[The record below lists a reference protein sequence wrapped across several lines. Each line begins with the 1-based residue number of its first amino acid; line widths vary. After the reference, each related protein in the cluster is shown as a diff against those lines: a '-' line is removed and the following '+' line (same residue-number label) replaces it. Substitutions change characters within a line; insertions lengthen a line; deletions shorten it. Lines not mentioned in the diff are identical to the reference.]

1 MIRLLARLG
10 RLNTVVIITLIAAAA
25 SVAVTAAGVMLLD
38 RYGFDI
44 RMPVAIAFAA
54 GVALVVAPP
63 IFWVIVGLTL
73 RIYRIEEDMRKL
85 ASYDSLTGLLSRH
98 AFFEAAGSH
107 GSLARRE
114 HSVFSVML
122 IDLDHFKAINDQYG
136 HPAGDAVLRLF
147 ADVVNSVTRRSDIVG
162 RLGGEEFALLLPSTD
177 AAEAMEFS
185 ERLHGAIDKAVLK
198 HDHALIHYTVSIGL
212 ATSGSN
218 ADDDI
223 DELLA
228 RADLALYQAK
238 RNGRNQTALFNPA
251 GERKLAGQA

>member
-1 MIRLLARLG
+1 MMKLLAKLG
-10 RLNTVVIITLIAAAA
+10 RFNTVVIITMIAAAA
-25 SVAVTAAGVMLLD
+25 SVAVTAAAVALLNG
-38 RYGFDI
+38 YGLDI
-44 RMPVAIAFAA
+44 RIHIAIAFAA
-54 GVALVVAPP
+54 GVPLVVAPP
-63 IFWVIVGLTL
+63 ISWVIVGLTFK
-73 RIYRIEEDMRKL
+73 IYRIEEDMRRL

-98 AFFEAAGSH
+98 AFFEAAGSYV
-107 GSLARRE
+107 SLANRE
-114 HSVFSVML
+114 GSIFSVLL

-185 ERLHGAIDKAVLK
+185 DRLHGAINKAVLN
-198 HDHALIHYTVSIGL
+198 HNNAIIHYSASIGL
-212 ATSGSN
+212 ASSGGDT
-218 ADDDI
+218 AVDI

-238 RNGRNQTALFNPA
+238 RSGRNQTALFNPA
-251 GERKLAGQA
+251 SERKLAGQA

>member
-1 MIRLLARLG
+1 MIKLLAKLG
-10 RLNTVVIITLIAAAA
+10 RLSTVVIITLIAAAA
-25 SVAVTAAGVMLLD
+25 SIAVTTATVFLLN

-44 RMPVAIAFAA
+44 RMHIAIAFAA
-54 GVALVVAPP
+54 GVPLVVAPP
-63 IFWVIVGLTL
+63 IIWILVGLTL
-73 RIYRIEEDMRKL
+73 RIYRIEEEMRKL

-107 GSLARRE
+107 VSLARRE
-114 HSVFSVML
+114 HNVFSVML

-185 ERLHGAIDKAVLK
+185 ERLHAAIEKAVLK
-198 HDHALIHYTVSIGL
+198 HDHALIHYTASIGL
-212 ATSGSN
+212 ASSRSD

-251 GERKLAGQA
+251 GEPRVAGRA